1 MTEDPTPL
9 QPEPEE
15 KQSGKGIGCLY
26 GGFAVIGSAVVG
38 VILAGFLTAVI
49 PDSMGVLVAVIV
61 VVLPIV
67 VLVAAG
73 VRWKLVPGFLL
84 GIGLTFAVSF
94 TIFTACAALIVSV
107 A

>member
-1 MTEDPTPL
+1 MTEDPTPV
-9 QPEPEE
+9 QPEPEKE
-15 KQSGKGIGCLY
+15 QSGKGIGCLY

-38 VILAGFLTAVI
+38 VILAGFLTAVL
-49 PDSMGVLVAVIV
+49 PDSMGGLAAVIV
-61 VVLPIV
+61 VALPIG

-73 VRWKLVPGFLL
+73 IRWKRVPGFLL

-107 A
+107 P